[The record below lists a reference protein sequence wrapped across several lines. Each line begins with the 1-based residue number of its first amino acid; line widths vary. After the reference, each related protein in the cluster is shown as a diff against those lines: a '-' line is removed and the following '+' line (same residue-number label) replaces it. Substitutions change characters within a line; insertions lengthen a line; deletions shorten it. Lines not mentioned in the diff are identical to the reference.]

1 METTKELT
9 DQTAL
14 VTGGTAGI
22 GLACARLMAREGASV
37 VITGRDEQRG
47 KEAAAG
53 IDGDVR
59 FIQADLS
66 DIESVKSLVR
76 QAGNVDILVN
86 NAASFPA
93 ALTVDQ
99 EVTSFEKTFDT
110 NVRGAYFL
118 TAGLVPGML
127 ERGRGSIIN
136 VTTMVAAKG
145 VPGAGAYSASK
156 AAVESLTR
164 TWAAEFGAQGVRVNS
179 VAPGPTQTEGV
190 EAEWGETN
198 EELGRA
204 LPLGRTAEPEEIAH
218 AVLFLAS
225 PHASFITG
233 STLHADGGGTAI

>member
-1 METTKELT
+1 MELT
-9 DQTAL
+9 AQTAL
-14 VTGGTAGI
+14 ITGGTAGI

-37 VITGRDEQRG
+37 IITGRDEQRG

-59 FIQADLS
+59 FIQVDLS
-66 DIESVKSLVR
+66 DIESVKSLVQ

-99 EVTSFEKTFDT
+99 EVDSFEKTFDT

-118 TAGLVPGML
+118 AAGLVPGML
-127 ERGRGSIIN
+127 ERGHGSIVN

-145 VPGAGAYSASK
+145 VPGASAYSASK

-164 TWAAEFGAQGVRVNS
+164 TWAAEFGARGVRVNS
-179 VAPGPTQTEGV
+179 VAPGPTKTEGV

-204 LPLGRTAEPEEIAH
+204 LPLGRTAQPEEIAH

-225 PHASFITG
+225 PRASFITG